1 MTTYQDP
8 QPQSRRA
15 VRQGERGETPEQQE
29 QVPFPGQ
36 TPPQFYP
43 DSANAREM
51 WDTTARRA
59 AQLPPAAAPR
69 PDAPAA
75 TSGRRSAQPAPSAA
89 EPLSYS
95 TQGLPPAQQA
105 NPTPSFRPRGS
116 SQAPEV
122 RAEQPSATHAAPPI
136 TPAQPEPG
144 EFRVRDFSPEG
155 RRSAAPQAHVESPVE
170 AQQLPASDLDYHTEA
185 RVNRAAPPA
194 PPIAE
199 VPPFVS
205 QPQPVAP
212 ELIQP
217 PVSQAPVSH
226 APVSHAPVVQTPVD
240 LIPPS
245 APGVPVEQTLTRREM
260 RALQHSEGDAA
271 REEPVW
277 AQPEASSPVQSPF
290 PPAPEPD
297 VNTAL
302 TNAITE
308 FDQLFHAQP
317 TAQAQPTPQV
327 QAQPTAQA
335 QPTPQA
341 DAATSTWT
349 APVGHWSV
357 QADLDDDE
365 FHETTINRTVGS
377 GSTATSALV
386 LPTIPGGHDIRG
398 PLTGTGEIM
407 LTGSIELPHTLS
419 STGATARFDNGGI
432 DALFDA
438 GDAEVISTDSAPVR
452 AIKAVSTHNSGQG
465 VTHTQKPKGTRTL
478 TVLLIAASSM
488 AVVVAGLLIT
498 AFALNVF

>member
-15 VRQGERGETPEQQE
+15 VRQGERGETPERQE

-95 TQGLPPAQQA
+95 TQGVPPAQQA

-122 RAEQPSATHAAPPI
+122 RAEQPSATHAAPLI

-144 EFRVRDFSPEG
+144 AFRVRDFSPEG
-155 RRSAAPQAHVESPVE
+155 RRSAAPQAHVDSPVE

-226 APVSHAPVVQTPVD
+226 APVAQTPVD
-240 LIPPS
+240 LIAPS

-260 RALQHSEGDAA
+260 RALQHSEVDAA
-271 REEPVW
+271 HDQPVW

-308 FDQLFHAQP
+308 FDQLF
-317 TAQAQPTPQV
+317 

>member
-15 VRQGERGETPEQQE
+15 VRQGERGETPERQE

-95 TQGLPPAQQA
+95 TQGVPPAQQA

-122 RAEQPSATHAAPPI
+122 RAEQPSATHAAPLI

-144 EFRVRDFSPEG
+144 AFRVRDFSPEG

-217 PVSQAPVSH
+217 PVSQAPVSQ

-260 RALQHSEGDAA
+260 RALQHSEVDAA
-271 REEPVW
+271 HDQPVW

-308 FDQLFHAQP
+308 FDQLF
-317 TAQAQPTPQV
+317 

>member
-1 MTTYQDP
+1 M
-8 QPQSRRA
+8 
-15 VRQGERGETPEQQE
+15 
-29 QVPFPGQ
+29 
-36 TPPQFYP
+36 
-43 DSANAREM
+43 
-51 WDTTARRA
+51 
-59 AQLPPAAAPR
+59 
-69 PDAPAA
+69 
-75 TSGRRSAQPAPSAA
+75 
-89 EPLSYS
+89 
-95 TQGLPPAQQA
+95 
-105 NPTPSFRPRGS
+105 
-116 SQAPEV
+116 
-122 RAEQPSATHAAPPI
+122 
-136 TPAQPEPG
+136 
-144 EFRVRDFSPEG
+144 
-155 RRSAAPQAHVESPVE
+155 
-170 AQQLPASDLDYHTEA
+170 
-185 RVNRAAPPA
+185 
-194 PPIAE
+194 
-199 VPPFVS
+199 
-205 QPQPVAP
+205 
-212 ELIQP
+212 
-217 PVSQAPVSH
+217 
-226 APVSHAPVVQTPVD
+226 
-240 LIPPS
+240 
-245 APGVPVEQTLTRREM
+245 EQTLTRREM

-277 AQPEASSPVQSPF
+277 GQPEASSPVQSPF

-308 FDQLFHAQP
+308 FDQLFQAQP

>member
-29 QVPFPGQ
+29 QAPFQGQ

-43 DSANAREM
+43 DSATAREM

-75 TSGRRSAQPAPSAA
+75 TSGRRSAQPAPTAA

-95 TQGLPPAQQA
+95 TQGAPSTQQA
-105 NPTPSFRPRGS
+105 SPAPSFRPRGS

-122 RAEQPSATHAAPPI
+122 RAEQPSATHVAPPI
-136 TPAQPEPG
+136 IPAQPEPG
-144 EFRVRDFSPEG
+144 AFRVRDFSPEG
-155 RRSAAPQAHVESPVE
+155 RRSAAPQARVESPLE
-170 AQQLPASDLDYHTEA
+170 AQQAPPSDLDYHTEA
-185 RVNRAAPPA
+185 RIDRAAPPA

-199 VPPFVS
+199 VPTFVS

-217 PVSQAPVSH
+217 PVSEAPVSQ
-226 APVSHAPVVQTPVD
+226 APAAHSPVD

-245 APGVPVEQTLTRREM
+245 APGVPVEQTLTRREL
-260 RALQHSEGDAA
+260 RALQQSEAVSSPDQ
-271 REEPVW
+271 PVW
-277 AQPEASSPVQSPF
+277 DQPVASVPAQSPF

-308 FDQLFHAQP
+308 FDQLF
-317 TAQAQPTPQV
+317 QAQPAAP
-327 QAQPTAQA
+327 A

-341 DAATSTWT
+341 DAATPTWT

>member
-1 MTTYQDP
+1 
-8 QPQSRRA
+8 
-15 VRQGERGETPEQQE
+15 
-29 QVPFPGQ
+29 
-36 TPPQFYP
+36 
-43 DSANAREM
+43 
-51 WDTTARRA
+51 
-59 AQLPPAAAPR
+59 
-69 PDAPAA
+69 
-75 TSGRRSAQPAPSAA
+75 
-89 EPLSYS
+89 
-95 TQGLPPAQQA
+95 
-105 NPTPSFRPRGS
+105 
-116 SQAPEV
+116 
-122 RAEQPSATHAAPPI
+122 
-136 TPAQPEPG
+136 
-144 EFRVRDFSPEG
+144 
-155 RRSAAPQAHVESPVE
+155 
-170 AQQLPASDLDYHTEA
+170 
-185 RVNRAAPPA
+185 
-194 PPIAE
+194 
-199 VPPFVS
+199 
-205 QPQPVAP
+205 
-212 ELIQP
+212 
-217 PVSQAPVSH
+217 
-226 APVSHAPVVQTPVD
+226 
-240 LIPPS
+240 
-245 APGVPVEQTLTRREM
+245 
-260 RALQHSEGDAA
+260 
-271 REEPVW
+271 
-277 AQPEASSPVQSPF
+277 
-290 PPAPEPD
+290 APEPD

-308 FDQLFHAQP
+308 FDQLFQAQP